1 MVMVA
6 QLCEQSQKTF
16 DFYTL
21 NGWILRYVNYLSL
34 KLLPI
39 FFFYFLLMINIPL
52 YEYTEVF

>member
-1 MVMVA
+1 MVMGA

-21 NGWILRYVNYLSL
+21 NGWILMYVNYLSL

-39 FFFYFLLMINIPL
+39 FFFLLFIDD
-52 YEYTEVF
+52 